1 MSTLRAAVRRWGGTA
16 GLALLILLVLE
27 VLGEWVLAG
36 KGIIAAPTHVVA
48 GLWDDRALYGANVP
62 TTLETAAKGWAI
74 GNAAA
79 IVVAGI
85 AQSVA
90 RTERPA
96 LLLGLT
102 VFSIPGVALAPVLE
116 VTLSGDAPGAVL
128 AGFFVF
134 FPTLILTLLGLRQ
147 ADPGALLVAR
157 AYGAGR
163 WRTLTKVR
171 ARAALPGIVTG
182 LSLTVPAALVGAIL
196 GEFIGASS
204 GLGVMLIDAMYGA
217 QVDRVWG
224 VAAVT
229 TALALAGY
237 YIVRYIGRLLNPWS
251 PPLDA
256 SATATALDLTRRDS
270 RSRIVRSVETVASI
284 GLILLV
290 WWAAIPVFDLST
302 YVVKNPADVFNY
314 LFVGSA
320 GSVVLSQI
328 GITLADAGL
337 GFCVGIAVGWVLG
350 VLFVV
355 SPATGRAVIP
365 LAFIVSSIPAIV
377 FVPIVT
383 LVLGRGRLSA
393 GAIAAIVTFF
403 PVLVNTMF
411 GLRSA
416 SGDTLLFFRA
426 HDASLWQTLW
436 RLRLPIGMPAMLAA
450 ARISAPLAVLGATLA
465 EWLATGRG
473 LGYLIVT
480 AFVNSNYT
488 QMWAAAVVLTI
499 LSILFYSV
507 LSAVERVALR
517 RLGVA
522 GAGSSGARAWRTVL
536 ARLGARRERPP
547 VETAQLGKAWLEAR

>member
-1 MSTLRAAVRRWGGTA
+1 MIALRLVKRWGGTA
-16 GLALLILLVLE
+16 GLALVILVILE
-27 VLGEWVLAG
+27 VLGQWVLAN
-36 KGIIAAPTHVVA
+36 KGIIASPTHVVT
-48 GLWDDRALYGANVP
+48 GLWDDRSLYGANVP
-62 TTLETAAKGWAI
+62 TTVETAAKGWAI

-85 AQSVA
+85 AQSIG

-102 VFSIPGVALAPVLE
+102 IFSIPGVALAPVLE

-157 AYGAGR
+157 AYGASR
-163 WRTLTKVR
+163 WRTLSKIR
-171 ARAALPGIVTG
+171 MRAALPGIFTG

-196 GEFIGASS
+196 GEFIGANS

-229 TALALAGY
+229 TALALIGY
-237 YIVRYIGRLLNPWS
+237 YAVRYIGRLLNPWS
-251 PPLDA
+251 SPLDA
-256 SATATALDLTRRDS
+256 SATATALDLTRQDGHGRLG
-270 RSRIVRSVETVASI
+270 RLAETLVSI

-290 WWAAIPVFDLST
+290 WWASIPVFGLSSF
-302 YVVKNPADVFNY
+302 VVKNPGDVFHY
-314 LFVGSA
+314 LFSGSA
-320 GSVVLSQI
+320 GSTVLSQI
-328 GITLADAGL
+328 GVTLADAGL

-365 LAFIVSSIPAIV
+365 LAFIVSSVPAIV

-383 LVLGRGRLSA
+383 LVLGRGPLSA
-393 GAIAAIVTFF
+393 GSIAAIVTFF

-436 RLRLPIGMPAMLAA
+436 RLRLPIGLPAMLAA

-488 QMWAAAVVLTI
+488 QMWSAAIVLTL
-499 LSILFYSV
+499 LSIVFYWV
-507 LSAVERVALR
+507 LSAVERVVLR

-522 GAGSSGARAWRTVL
+522 AAPSSGGWRNL
-536 ARLGARRERPP
+536 ARRVGARGAVPP
-547 VETAQLGKAWLEAR
+547 PGAPRIDGTLLEVN

>member
-1 MSTLRAAVRRWGGTA
+1 MIAVRLAKRWAGTA
-16 GLALLILLVLE
+16 GLALVILLILE
-27 VLGEWVLAG
+27 VLGEWVLAN
-36 KGIIAAPTHVVA
+36 KGIIASPTHVVT
-48 GLWDDRALYGANVP
+48 GLWDDRSLYGANVP
-62 TTLETAAKGWAI
+62 TTVETAAKGWAV

-85 AQSVA
+85 AQSIS

-116 VTLSGDAPGAVL
+116 VTMSGDAPGAVL

-171 ARAALPGIVTG
+171 VRAALPGIFTG

-196 GEFIGASS
+196 GEFIGANS

-229 TALALAGY
+229 TTLALVGY
-237 YIVRYIGRLLNPWS
+237 YVVRYIGRLLNPWS
-251 PPLDA
+251 SPLDA
-256 SATATALDLTRRDS
+256 SATASALDLTRQDGHGRLG
-270 RSRIVRSVETVASI
+270 RLVETLVSI

-290 WWAAIPVFDLST
+290 WWASIPVFGLST
-302 YVVKNPADVFNY
+302 FVVKNPGDVFHY
-314 LFVGSA
+314 LFTGSA
-320 GSVVLSQI
+320 GSTVLSQI
-328 GITLADAGL
+328 GVTLADAGL
-337 GFCVGIAVGWVLG
+337 GFCVGIAVGWILG

-365 LAFIVSSIPAIV
+365 LAFIVSSVPAIV

-383 LVLGRGRLSA
+383 LVLGRGPLSA
-393 GAIAAIVTFF
+393 GSIAAIVTFF

-416 SGDTLLFFRA
+416 SGDTLLFFQA

-436 RLRLPIGMPAMLAA
+436 RLRLPIGLPAMLAA

-488 QMWAAAVVLTI
+488 QMWAAAIVLTL
-499 LSILFYSV
+499 LSIVFYWV
-507 LSAVERVALR
+507 LSGVERVVLR

-522 GAGSSGARAWRTVL
+522 AATSGSGWRNLARRVGSRRPGSSSVTPKLDGTL
-536 ARLGARRERPP
+536 
-547 VETAQLGKAWLEAR
+547 LEVS